1 MTMKSY
7 EDKMT
12 TLDLI
17 SILGLAFHGKR
28 HPLCNKP
35 SWFILPPPSHPPTIS
50 SRQQQ
55 QKTDN
60 FSTYCL
66 PISNQDHV
74 GLLSDV
80 LYEMGYLVNASHLLL
95 INVLIGLKA
104 YTSKW
109 FESPLCAIGGTHNLR
124 EPSTTGICEELA
136 RVRVGHHNAGRDLDL
151 RGTVLPLR
159 TSIVELAAGGAY
171 VSLGEV
177 MARSR
182 VVSPVGP
189 I

>member
-55 QKTDN
+55 QKLTT
-60 FSTYCL
+60 FQHIAYRF
-66 PISNQDHV
+66 PIKTTWDFYQMFYMRWGIS
-74 GLLSDV
+74 LTP
-80 LYEMGYLVNASHLLL
+80 L
-95 INVLIGLKA
+95 IC
-104 YTSKW
+104 Y
-109 FESPLCAIGGTHNLR
+109 
-124 EPSTTGICEELA
+124 
-136 RVRVGHHNAGRDLDL
+136 
-151 RGTVLPLR
+151 
-159 TSIVELAAGGAY
+159 
-171 VSLGEV
+171 
-177 MARSR
+177 
-182 VVSPVGP
+182 
-189 I
+189 